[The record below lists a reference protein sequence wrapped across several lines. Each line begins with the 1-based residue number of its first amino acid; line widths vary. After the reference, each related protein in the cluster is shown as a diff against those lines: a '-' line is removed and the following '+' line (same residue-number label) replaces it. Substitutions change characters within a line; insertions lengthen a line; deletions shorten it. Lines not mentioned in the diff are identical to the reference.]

1 MENSLQRQAF
11 FWAQIQQTALNWN
24 AEKSSFWAL
33 KSSFWALKSSFW
45 ASKSSFWTFKSSF
58 WTFKSSF
65 WAFGSNFDVILCF
78 SLIFWAKLVFLTFWR
93 QLLPENGKIWGV
105 LEASLW
111 PKIEFFDFWNRV
123 FGKNRV
129 FGFLK
134 KSSFCQNA
142 QKKSLYTHQN
152 ATFWFYEQKSSF
164 WAFEKTEFLP
174 KRTKKEPVRSNFI
187 KL

>member
-1 MENSLQRQAF
+1 MPASLSHHCCHGKWVSYLRWKLLAKKGRFNSFQRVAANSPKLARLF

-33 KSSFWALKSSFW
+33 KSSFWA
-45 ASKSSFWTFKSSF
+45 SKSSFWTFKSSF
-58 WTFKSSF
+58 WTFKTSF

-78 SLIFWAKLVFLTFWR
+78 SLIFGAKLVFLTFWR
-93 QLLPENGKIWGV
+93 QLLPGNGKIWGV

-129 FGFLK
+129 FGLLK

-142 QKKSLYTHQN
+142 QKKSLQRM
-152 ATFWFYEQKSSF
+152 AQKG
-164 WAFEKTEFLP
+164 E
-174 KRTKKEPVRSNFI
+174 VG
-187 KL
+187 